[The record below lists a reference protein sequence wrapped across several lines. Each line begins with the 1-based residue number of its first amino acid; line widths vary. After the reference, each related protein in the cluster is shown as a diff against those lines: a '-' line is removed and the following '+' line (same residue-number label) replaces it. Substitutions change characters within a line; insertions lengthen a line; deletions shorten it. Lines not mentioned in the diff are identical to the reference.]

1 MGHKYLTV
9 LTKVF
14 FFFFLQESVGRLFAT
29 FSLPTYT
36 PCLPLN
42 LPPPQHQILQNH
54 CIHFFLGG
62 GGRTTVKSPPVI
74 AGRNWKQCC
83 FGEVLGGGATKSLLR
98 SNAKVANFGVRC
110 DVSC

>member
-1 MGHKYLTV
+1 MGQKYLAV

-14 FFFFLQESVGRLFAT
+14 FFLQENVGRLFAT
-29 FSLPTYT
+29 IALPTYT

-42 LPPPQHQILQNH
+42 LPPPPPNAKF
-54 CIHFFLGG
+54 CKS
-62 GGRTTVKSPPVI
+62 TVFIFSWGEGADYCNVPPVI

-83 FGEVLGGGATKSLLR
+83 FREGLGGGGTKSLLR
-98 SNAKVANFGVRC
+98 SNAKVANFCVRC